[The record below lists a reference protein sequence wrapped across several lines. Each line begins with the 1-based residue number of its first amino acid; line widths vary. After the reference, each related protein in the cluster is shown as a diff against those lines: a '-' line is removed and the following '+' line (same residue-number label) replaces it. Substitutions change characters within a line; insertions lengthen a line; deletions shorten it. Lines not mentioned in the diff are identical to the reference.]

1 MTETGANSVQD
12 DLIDRIYEASFIPE
26 KWPSVLDDLAGMTEA
41 KGGLLFSARDKVLSW
56 TTSDNLKDVFETYVM
71 DGWFARCDR
80 RVCMMGKAHDSF
92 LIENDYWSQ
101 EEFENNHIYEN
112 FFRPRGLGCS
122 AGTGLLIPTGD
133 RIVFSVERTLDRGP
147 MEKPFVERLNELRPH
162 LARSA
167 LIAARLG
174 LKSATGASE
183 ALTKLGLPTILLDSN
198 GAAVEMSNMS
208 EDVSAQ
214 LVIGA
219 QDRVGLKDKQA
230 NELFR
235 NALQMLHLRPDS
247 TVNSF
252 PLKNEDN
259 QAAMVAHILPIS
271 RSVHDMFAQS
281 YALLLFTPVSK
292 KHIPPVELVRSLF
305 DLTMSEARVARK
317 LAAGK
322 SAQEIADGGG
332 VALSTVRTQIR
343 QVMEKTGCS
352 RQAEVVALLANIA
365 LQR

>member
-1 MTETGANSVQD
+1 MHD
-12 DLIDRIYEASFIPE
+12 DLVDQIYEASFIPE
-26 KWPSVLDDLAGMTEA
+26 KWPRILDELAGMTEA

-56 TTSDNLKDVFETYVM
+56 TTSDNLEDVFQTYVK

-101 EEFENNHIYEN
+101 EEFETNPIYQD

-122 AGTGLLIPTGD
+122 AGTGLMLPTGD
-133 RIVFSVERTLDRGP
+133 RIVFSIERTLDRGP

-183 ALTKLGLPTILLDSN
+183 ALTKLGLPTILLDAN
-198 GAAVEMSNMS
+198 GCAVEMTNISD
-208 EDVSAQ
+208 EVAAQ

-219 QDRVGLKDKQA
+219 KDRVGLKDKQA
-230 NELFR
+230 NELFWTS
-235 NALQMLHLRPDS
+235 LQTLHLHSDS
-247 TVNSF
+247 NVNSF
-252 PLKNEDN
+252 PLRDGDN
-259 QAAMVAHILPIS
+259 QAAMVAHIVPIS
-271 RSVHDMFAQS
+271 RSAHDMFAKS
-281 YALLLFTPVSK
+281 YAILVLTPVAK
-292 KHIPPVELVRSLF
+292 KSVPPVELVRSLF
-305 DLTMSEARVARK
+305 DLTASEARVARK
-317 LAAGK
+317 LAGGK
-322 SAQEIADGGG
+322 SVEKIAESGG
-332 VALSTVRTQIR
+332 VALSTVRTQLR

-352 RQAEVVALLANIA
+352 RQAELVALLANIS

>member
-1 MTETGANSVQD
+1 MAETGANSVQD

-26 KWPSVLDDLAGMTEA
+26 KWPGVLDDLAGMTEA

-56 TTSDNLKDVFETYVM
+56 TTSENLKEVFETYVS

-92 LIENDYWSQ
+92 LIEDDYWSK
-101 EEFENNHIYEN
+101 EEFEKNPIYEN

-147 MEKPFVERLNELRPH
+147 MEKPFVERLNDLRPH

-183 ALTKLGLPTILLDSN
+183 ALTKLGLPTLLLNSN
-198 GAAVEMSNMS
+198 GSLVEASNMS
-208 EDVSAQ
+208 DEVSTQ

-230 NELFR
+230 NDLFR
-235 NALQMLHLRPDS
+235 RALQTLNLHSDS
-247 TVNSF
+247 AVNSF
-252 PLKNEDN
+252 PLRDDDN
-259 QAAMVAHILPIS
+259 RAVMVAHILPIS
-271 RSVHDMFAQS
+271 RSVHDLFAQS
-281 YALLLFTPVSK
+281 YALLIFTPVSK
-292 KHIPPVELVRSLF
+292 EHVPPVELVRSLF
-305 DLTMSEARVARK
+305 DLTTSEARVARK
-317 LAAGK
+317 LAAGN
-322 SAQEIADGGG
+322 SAQEIAEAGG

-343 QVMEKTGCS
+343 QVLEKTGCS
-352 RQAEVVALLANIA
+352 RQAEVVALLANIT
-365 LQR
+365 LRR

>member
-1 MTETGANSVQD
+1 VQD

-26 KWPSVLDDLAGMTEA
+26 KWPRILDDLAGMTEA

-56 TTSDNLKDVFETYVM
+56 TTSDNLEEVFQTYVM

-101 EEFENNHIYEN
+101 EEFETNPIYQD

-122 AGTGLLIPTGD
+122 AGTGLMLPTGD

-147 MEKPFVERLNELRPH
+147 MEKPFVERLNDLRPH

-183 ALTKLGLPTILLDSN
+183 ALTKLGLPTILLDAN
-198 GAAVEMSNMS
+198 GCAVEMTNIS
-208 EDVSAQ
+208 EDVAAH

-219 QDRVGLKDKQA
+219 QNRVGLKDKQA
-230 NELFR
+230 NDLFWKS
-235 NALQMLHLRPDS
+235 LQTLHLHSDS
-247 TVNSF
+247 NVNSF
-252 PLKNEDN
+252 PLRDGDT

-271 RSVHDMFAQS
+271 RSAHDMFAKS
-281 YALLLFTPVSK
+281 YAILVLTPVAK
-292 KHIPPVELVRSLF
+292 KSVPPVELVRSLF
-305 DLTMSEARVARK
+305 DLTASEARVARK

-322 SAQEIADGGG
+322 SAEEIAEERG
-332 VALSTVRTQIR
+332 VALSTVRTQLR
-343 QVMEKTGCS
+343 QVMEKTGCT

>member
-1 MTETGANSVQD
+1 MQD

-26 KWPSVLDDLAGMTEA
+26 NWPGILDDLAGMTEA

-56 TTSDNLKDVFETYVM
+56 TTSDNLEDVFHTYVK

-80 RVCMMGKAHDSF
+80 RVCIMGKAHDSF
-92 LIENDYWSQ
+92 LIENDYWSP
-101 EEFENNHIYEN
+101 EEFEANPIYQN

-122 AGTGLLIPTGD
+122 AGTGLLLPTGD

-183 ALTKLGLPTILLDSN
+183 ALTKLGLPTILLDAD
-198 GAAVEMSNMS
+198 GAAVEMSNIS
-208 EDVSAQ
+208 EDVAAH

-219 QDRVGLKDKQA
+219 QNKVGLKDKQA
-230 NELFR
+230 NDLFSKS
-235 NALQMLHLRPDS
+235 LQTLHLHSD
-247 TVNSF
+247 TNVNSF
-252 PLKNEDN
+252 PLRAGDT

-271 RSVHDMFAQS
+271 RSAHDMFAKS
-281 YALLLFTPVSK
+281 YAILVLTPVAK
-292 KHIPPVELVRSLF
+292 KSVPPVELVRSLF
-305 DLTMSEARVARK
+305 DLTASEARVARK

-322 SAQEIADGGG
+322 SVEEIAEDGG
-332 VALSTVRTQIR
+332 VALSTVRTQLR

-352 RQAEVVALLANIA
+352 RQAEVVALLANLA
-365 LQR
+365 LQK

>member
-1 MTETGANSVQD
+1 MQD

-26 KWPSVLDDLAGMTEA
+26 KWPGVLDDLAGMTEA

-56 TTSDNLKDVFETYVM
+56 TTSDNLEDVFQTYVT

-80 RVCMMGKAHDSF
+80 RVCLMGQAHAAF
-92 LIENDYWSQ
+92 LIENDYWSK
-101 EEFENNHIYEN
+101 EEFETNPIYKD

-122 AGTGLLIPTGD
+122 AGTGLVLPTGD
-133 RIVFSVERTLDRGP
+133 HIVFSVERTLDRGP
-147 MEKPFVERLNELRPH
+147 MEKPFVAQLNGLRPH

-183 ALTKLGLPTILLDSN
+183 VLTKLGLPTILLDAN
-198 GAAVEMSNMS
+198 GCAVEMTNISD
-208 EDVSAQ
+208 DVSAH
-214 LVIGA
+214 LVMGA
-219 QDRVGLKDKQA
+219 QNRVGLKDKQA
-230 NELFR
+230 HDLFR
-235 NALQMLHLRPDS
+235 TSLQTLHLHSDS
-247 TVNSF
+247 NVNSF
-252 PLKNEDN
+252 PLRDGDN

-271 RSVHDMFAQS
+271 RSAHDMFAQS
-281 YALLLFTPVSK
+281 YAILILTPVTK
-292 KHIPPVELVRSLF
+292 KNVPPVELVRSLF
-305 DLTMSEARVARK
+305 DLTASEARVARK
-317 LAAGK
+317 LAAGQSVEDIAK
-322 SAQEIADGGG
+322 SGG
-332 VALSTVRTQIR
+332 VALSTVRTQLR